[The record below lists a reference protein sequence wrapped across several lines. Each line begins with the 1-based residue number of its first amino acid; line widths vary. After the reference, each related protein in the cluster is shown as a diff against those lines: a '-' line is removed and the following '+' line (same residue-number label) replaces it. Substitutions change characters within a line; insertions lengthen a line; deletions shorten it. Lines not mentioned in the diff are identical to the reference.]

1 MHVLVVVVDVGRPL
15 EGVRTGLGHGVDTA
29 ADEVGLAHVERSHHN
44 LHLVDGIHRD
54 RRTAAGQAGRKSEV
68 IVQVGAV
75 QCEVGRTAVTSGKTH
90 AVGVGREAHDV
101 RDAAAHGRQ
110 GRQLCVRNVGCCTG
124 LFGGKLGTGTRY
136 DHLAQFGHVFRHSDI
151 EVVGFT
157 QLEGDV
163 LDNTVG
169 KSDIGNFHFVRSA
182 HTHTLDGPPAVHVGH
197 SVVRRSRR
205 FVNNP
210 YEGTDN
216 VLTLLVGHVSGH
228 C

>member
-1 MHVLVVVVDVGRPL
+1 MHVLVVVVDVGRSL
-15 EGVRTGLGHGVDTA
+15 EGVRTGLGHGVDTT

-54 RRTAAGQAGRKSEV
+54 RRTATGQAGRKSEV
-68 IVQVGAV
+68 VVQVGTV
-75 QCEVGRTAVTSGKTH
+75 QREVGGAAVTSGKAH

-101 RDAAAHGRQ
+101 RNAAAHGRQ
-110 GRQLCVRNVGCCTG
+110 GRQLCVRDVGRRTG
-124 LFGGKLGTGTRY
+124 LFGGKLGTGTRHNY
-136 DHLAQFGHVFRHSDI
+136 LAQLGDVFRHSDI

-163 LDNTVG
+163 LDNPVG